1 MSLSPGIRAFH
12 RWTSVTFT
20 ATVAANFIGIGVG
33 QTPPWL
39 VYSPLPFLF
48 LLMGTGLYM
57 FARPYFVRRGAT
69 G

>member
-1 MSLSPGIRAFH
+1 MRLTRLSRLLAGLLLLP
-12 RWTSVTFT
+12 
-20 ATVAANFIGIGVG
+20 VAAMLVFIGIAVG